1 MSDTMAKDPRVET
14 AITHWA
20 GRFISNGVPLFDFQ
34 EITASLERWDDW
46 CAAWSDRAAVHEAA
60 GRKALDA
67 GLTISAGEHLERAA
81 VLYHFGKFL
90 FVNDMDQMR
99 AAHVKAIGC
108 RIMALPHL
116 DPPGERIE
124 IPFEG
129 ATLAGVLRKP
139 RGVTRPPVMI
149 MCVGLDSTKEEMGT
163 NEANFLKRGIAT
175 LSFDG
180 PGQGEAEYDLPI
192 RGNYETAVSAVADW
206 IETRDDLDRDRI
218 GLWGV
223 SMGGYYAPRAAA
235 FEKRIKAC
243 IGISGPYDLGAIW
256 DSFPPLSREAFRV
269 RSHSE
274 TEEGARSI
282 AATLS
287 LEGVA
292 EQITCPLLIITG
304 DQDRVIPRAS
314 SERIVAEAGGPAELL
329 FVERGTHVANNR
341 RYFYDAPSA
350 DWMAGHLGAR

>member
-1 MSDTMAKDPRVET
+1 MAKDSRVET

-34 EITASLERWDDW
+34 EITQDLTHWDEW
-46 CAAWSDRAAVHEAA
+46 CAAWSERAGVHEAA
-60 GRKALDA
+60 GRKALA
-67 GLTISAGEHLERAA
+67 EGLTVSAGEHLERAS

-99 AAHVKAIGC
+99 AAHVKAVGC

-116 DPPGERIE
+116 DPPGERVE

-129 ATLAGVLRKP
+129 GTLAGVLRKP
-139 RGVTRPPVMI
+139 RDVANPPVMI

-175 LSFDG
+175 LAFDG

-192 RGNYETAVSAVADW
+192 RGNYETAVTAIADW
-206 IETRDDLDRDRI
+206 IETRDDLDADRM

-274 TEEGARSI
+274 TEEEAR
-282 AATLS
+282 AVAQTLS

-292 EQITCPLLIITG
+292 EQITCPLMIITG